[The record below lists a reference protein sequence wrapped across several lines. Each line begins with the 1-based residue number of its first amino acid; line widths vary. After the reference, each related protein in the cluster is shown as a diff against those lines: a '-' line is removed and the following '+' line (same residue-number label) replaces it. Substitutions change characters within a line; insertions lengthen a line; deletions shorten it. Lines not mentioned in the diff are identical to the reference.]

1 MKKFTALALTLGLC
15 LFMFAGCGGGDTA
28 ATSSTGE
35 SSAAAESSATEKTVT
50 DISGR
55 EVTIPAEVTS
65 IVNLW
70 PAYTSSF
77 YVIGAGDLLAA
88 QAQQSNVNAW
98 TEFFYPGAVD
108 VPGMGGTT
116 PNVEE
121 IVSLDPDLVIVHPTS
136 IASGYADQLTEL
148 GVPALDLNFDTYAG
162 MIDSYTILGQALG
175 GEYQEKLDKLCAD
188 VQEKLDRNR
197 DWTADIPEEDKPVVY
212 YIAGQTNSL
221 TTTMLGEDTMQEDWT
236 VSNGGIY
243 APASMTAGENAQEVT
258 AEEVFAQN
266 PDVIMVGGTNQHSLI
281 EQLQNTE
288 GWKDLNAVK
297 NGRVYNIPY
306 GCFNWERFGIESD
319 LMIDYALYCIQP
331 EIAEEHGIDHDYLVQ
346 EIIDFY
352 KTYNGTEMTTEQA
365 ENMLAGLTPD
375 GQDEAELMAAQ
386 GGNQGGQGG
395 AQGGGQG

>member
-1 MKKFTALALTLGLC
+1 MKKLTALILTCCLC
-15 LFMFAGCGGGDTA
+15 LFMFAGCGGGNDTT
-28 ATSSTGE
+28 TSSTSAE
-35 SSAAAESSATEKTVT
+35 SSAAAENTSGEKTVT

-55 EVTIPAEVTS
+55 EVTIPAEVDS

-77 YVIGAGDLLAA
+77 YVIGAGDLLKA

-98 TEFFYPGAVD
+98 TEFFYPGAAD

-121 IVSLDPDLVIVHPTS
+121 IANLDPDLVIVHPTS
-136 IASGYADQLTEL
+136 IASGYADQLDEL
-148 GVPALDLNFDTYAG
+148 GIPALDLNFDSYSG
-162 MIDSYTILGQALG
+162 MIDSYTILGEALG

-197 DWTADIPEEDKPVVY
+197 EWTADIADEDKPVVY
-212 YIAGQTNSL
+212 YIAGQQNSL

-236 VSNGGIY
+236 VSNGGTY
-243 APASMTAGENAQEVT
+243 APAAMTAAGENGMEVT

-266 PDVIMVGGTNQHSLI
+266 PDVIMVGGTYQHDLI
-281 EQLQNTE
+281 EQLQTLD

-331 EIAEEHGIDHDYLVQ
+331 EIAEEHGIDHDYLVD
-346 EIIDFY
+346 EVIDFY
-352 KTYNGTEMTTEQA
+352 KTYNGKELTTEQA
-365 ENMLAGLTPD
+365 ENMLNGLTPD
-375 GQDEAELMAAQ
+375 GQDEAELQTSQ
-386 GGNQGGQGG
+386 G
-395 AQGGGQG
+395 QGGGQQ

>member
-1 MKKFTALALTLGLC
+1 MKKLTALILTCCLC
-15 LFMFAGCGGGDTA
+15 LFMFAGCGGGNDTT
-28 ATSSTGE
+28 TSSTSAE
-35 SSAAAESSATEKTVT
+35 SSAAAENTSGEKTVT

-55 EVTIPAEVTS
+55 EVTIPAEVDS

-77 YVIGAGDLLAA
+77 YVIGAGDLLKA

-98 TEFFYPGAVD
+98 TEFFYPGAAD

-121 IVSLDPDLVIVHPTS
+121 IANLDPDLVIVHPTS
-136 IASGYADQLTEL
+136 IASGYADQLDEL
-148 GVPALDLNFDTYAG
+148 GIPALDLNFDSYSG
-162 MIDSYTILGQALG
+162 MIDSYTILGEALG

-197 DWTADIPEEDKPVVY
+197 EWTADIADEDKPVVY
-212 YIAGQTNSL
+212 YIAGQQNSL

-236 VSNGGIY
+236 VSNGGTY
-243 APASMTAGENAQEVT
+243 APASMTAAGENGMEVT

-266 PDVIMVGGTNQHSLI
+266 PDVIMVGGTYQHDLI
-281 EQLQNTE
+281 EQLQTLD

-297 NGRVYNIPY
+297 NDRVYNIPY

-331 EIAEEHGIDHDYLVQ
+331 EIAEEHGIDHDYLVD
-346 EIIDFY
+346 EVIDFY
-352 KTYNGTEMTTEQA
+352 KTYNGKELTTEQA
-365 ENMLAGLTPD
+365 ENMLNGLTPD
-375 GQDEAELMAAQ
+375 GQDEAELQASQ
-386 GGNQGGQGG
+386 G
-395 AQGGGQG
+395 QGGGQQ